1 MLKQENSSLKDQIEN
16 MNTTNLE
23 LKEMNSK
30 LAMNIAEISIE
41 VKKLQKWK

>member
-23 LKEMNSK
+23 LKEINSK